1 MVCHFCARQLGRVEP
16 GRFRKAI
23 SFVARFLAHKWSD
36 FFQSIRLAMIS
47 VAMDGGV
54 EAGHLFQ
61 WMAAGWWCHY
71 GQQRRPTR
79 GTVGI
84 GSESQLLLSC
94 LLVCYGIFRIIA
106 YIGFVGIAELQEIKF
121 VHLKIDDYIRF
132 PHDDRPLSS
141 DVPDA
146 LKQDVNIFWPYRFW
160 MCQHLALQ
168 VKSQEEN
175 KKQRWEQ
182 TKTKENR
189 WEQMRT
195 QDAKKWRF
203 AISPFRVSFLG
214 AAGSP
219 LQTSWRC
226 RIVQP
231 GGLST
236 GGTPRDPVWPIRD
249 GRRNGTRR
257 IRSNQVEQGCFLSV
271 LRFAKKRYRDVL
283 VLKVHVYRCR
293 YVAFLLDIFHP
304 DPKGTSPSQNTWVE
318 QKEDVSGKRM

>member
-1 MVCHFCARQLGRVEP
+1 MD
-16 GRFRKAI
+16 
-23 SFVARFLAHKWSD
+23 D

-94 LLVCYGIFRIIA
+94 LLVCYGIFRIIS

-146 LKQDVNIFWPYRFW
+146 LKQ
-160 MCQHLALQ
+160 HLALQ

-175 KKQRWEQ
+175 KKQRWAQ

-203 AISPFRVSFLG
+203 AVS
-214 AAGSP
+214 
-219 LQTSWRC
+219 
-226 RIVQP
+226 
-231 GGLST
+231 
-236 GGTPRDPVWPIRD
+236 
-249 GRRNGTRR
+249 
-257 IRSNQVEQGCFLSV
+257 
-271 LRFAKKRYRDVL
+271 RF
-283 VLKVHVYRCR
+283 
-293 YVAFLLDIFHP
+293 
-304 DPKGTSPSQNTWVE
+304 
-318 QKEDVSGKRM
+318 